1 MPFFRDKDPN
11 SPGLHYPGDSYLG
24 PGTDV
29 VGKILSNV
37 GAKSPNDYVA
47 MQHDIDYLSGREP
60 IISDINAI
68 LRANNSPDGL
78 ALKLGLGSRVVA
90 DILAGPFHKVTHFNK
105 EAGLSKEEVHQL
117 EMISGSSA
125 WNPGFWHP
133 AIGNTKSDEKTKKT
147 KPFKP
152 MWDQPTNWK
161 ASPNWVGI
169 GKW

>member
-29 VGKILSNV
+29 VGKILSNT

-60 IISDINAI
+60 IASDINAI

-78 ALKLGLGSRVVA
+78 ALKLGLGSRVVG
-90 DILAGPFHKVTHFNK
+90 DILAGPFHKLTHFNK
-105 EAGLSKEEVHQL
+105 ESGLSQEYIHQL

-125 WNPGFWHP
+125 WNPAFWQAKP
-133 AIGNTKSDEKTKKT
+133 IETEKVRT
-147 KPFKP
+147 FKP
-152 MWDQPTNWK
+152 MWDKTPSTWKGSSNW
-161 ASPNWVGI
+161 AGV